1 MELGLSR
8 SGTSSAMLIS
18 MTDTPGPSTE
28 DAPTENEP
36 TELSL
41 MLERFQSNH
50 SRELNEESSAAF
62 LGRSPHQQHVGDSGI
77 TCLSRSH
84 NYDS

>member
-1 MELGLSR
+1 MLPVTLGFARRHDCQSWPYARSRTESMELGLSR

-28 DAPTENEP
+28 DASTENEP

-50 SRELNEESSAAF
+50 SRES
-62 LGRSPHQQHVGDSGI
+62 
-77 TCLSRSH
+77 
-84 NYDS
+84 